1 MKPGLKW
8 ALLTAALLAVAVVG
22 WRAMTPAD
30 EPVLTEPTPEP
41 PPLPQ
46 SEAAPFAPLPPAV
59 AIVPRQTVQSAV
71 VESGI
76 AVRLVRRPR
85 LGLPPGRFAET
96 YARLLPE
103 AESGNALSQFRL
115 GNLLFEC
122 RDVPASAD
130 ALEAEI
136 EAIHQT
142 RHRGRWEIDSPKAE
156 IATLRHQFAQCDGI
170 PAEARLGF
178 RDWLKKSADAGVIE
192 AQINLPMR
200 LPAEDYCQY
209 LAECTPDLRARQEAL
224 QAEALDYTTRARD
237 AGSVA
242 ALWTMAGWY
251 AGGEVLPQND
261 IEAYA
266 HFRALDQIHG
276 AAKLTPR
283 FDKLLAGMK
292 KRLRPVDID
301 AGEARARELLS
312 NPRCCVITP

>member
-1 MKPGLKW
+1 MKPGLRW
-8 ALLTAALLAVAVVG
+8 ALLIAALLVLVIG
-22 WRAMTPAD
+22 WQALTPD
-30 EPVLTEPTPEP
+30 EPASPAPQADAEPSSTVPAL
-41 PPLPQ
+41 PLPVM
-46 SEAAPFAPLPPAV
+46 PPAV
-59 AIVPRQTVQSAV
+59 GMAPRQTVQSAV
-71 VESGI
+71 VESGV

-85 LGLPPGRFAET
+85 IALPAGRFADA
-96 YARLLPE
+96 YAKLLPE
-103 AESGNALSQFRL
+103 AESGNALSQYRL

-122 RDVPASAD
+122 REVPASAD

-142 RHRGRWEIDSPKAE
+142 RRRGRWEVDSPKAE

-170 PAEARLGF
+170 PAAARQGF

-200 LPAEDYCQY
+200 LPPDDYCES
-209 LAECTPDLRARQEAL
+209 LAECTPALRARQEAL
-224 QAEALDYTTRARD
+224 QAEAIDYTSRARE
-237 AGSVA
+237 AGSVS

-266 HFRALDQIHG
+266 HFRALDQIH
-276 AAKLTPR
+276 AVARLTPR
-283 FDKLLAGMK
+283 FDQLLTGMR
-292 KRLRPVDID
+292 KRLRPVDVD

>member
-1 MKPGLKW
+1 MKRGLKW
-8 ALLTAALLAVAVVG
+8 GLLVAALLMAAFVALLSID
-22 WRAMTPAD
+22 PD
-30 EPVLTEPTPEP
+30 EPVIAERPAEPVALPEVAPEP
-41 PPLPQ
+41 
-46 SEAAPFAPLPPAV
+46 AAPPAPAV
-59 AIVPRQTVQSAV
+59 PATPRQTVESAT

-76 AVRLVRRPR
+76 AIRLVRRPR
-85 LGLPPGRFAET
+85 VALPPGRFADA
-96 YARLLPE
+96 YAKLLPE
-103 AESGNALSQFRL
+103 AESGNALSQYRL

-122 RDVPASAD
+122 REVPANAD
-130 ALEAEI
+130 ALEAEV

-142 RHRGRWEIDSPKAE
+142 GRRGRWDVDSPKAE

-170 PAEARLGF
+170 PAEARVGF

-200 LPAEDYCQY
+200 LPPDDYCQF
-209 LAECTPDLRARQEAL
+209 LAECTPALRAKQEAL
-224 QAEALDYTTRARD
+224 QMEAIDYTSRARD

-242 ALWTMAGWY
+242 ALWTLAGWY

-276 AAKLTPR
+276 AARMTPR
-283 FDKLLAGMK
+283 FGPLLAGMK
-292 KRLRPVDID
+292 KRLRPVDVD